1 MLRFR
6 DNPMKKY
13 LAILILILMISC
25 KPKAVVGERNAGDV
39 LLPYKIIENHYKNK
53 NGFSTLYIK
62 ASAKYMDDKQSQSV
76 KAEIKIK
83 KDEKILVIVRFL
95 GITMAK
101 ALITPS
107 EVKYYEK
114 IDGTYFEGNYK
125 SLSQWLGTDLDFT
138 KVQNL
143 LIGEAID
150 DLNKGKFTSSV
161 IEKMFKLST
170 SDGKTE
176 RTFFF
181 EAERFLLKKQEI
193 TQASQNRT
201 IEVSYPNYQ
210 EYSKVILPISLS
222 IQAMQKK
229 GKTNIAIDYNSVI
242 LDEEISFPYS
252 VPDGYERKF
261 ID

>member
-1 MLRFR
+1 
-6 DNPMKKY
+6 MKKY
-13 LAILILILMISC
+13 LAVTVLILMVSC
-25 KPKAVVGERNAGDV
+25 KSKAVLAEGNASNV
-39 LLPYKIIENHYKNK
+39 LSSNKIIEDHYKNK
-53 NGFSTLYIK
+53 NDFKTLYIK
-62 ASAKYMDDKQSQSV
+62 ANAKYRDDKQSQSV
-76 KAEIKIK
+76 TVEIKIK

-101 ALITPS
+101 ALITPE

-125 SLSQWLGTDLDFT
+125 SLSQWLGTDLDFK

-150 DLNKGKFTSSV
+150 DLNKGKFTSTIV
-161 IEKMFKLST
+161 DKMYKLNT
-170 SDGKTE
+170 SDGITE
-176 RTFFF
+176 KSFYF

-193 TQASQNRT
+193 TQTSQERT
-201 IEVSYPNYQ
+201 IEVNYPNYQ
-210 EYSKVILPISLS
+210 QYSQVILPTSLS
-222 IQAMQKK
+222 IQAIQKK
-229 GKTNIAIDYNSVI
+229 GKTNIAIDYNSVT
-242 LDEEISFPYS
+242 LNEEISFPYS

>member
-1 MLRFR
+1 MV
-6 DNPMKKY
+6 
-13 LAILILILMISC
+13 SC
-25 KPKAVVGERNAGDV
+25 KSKAVLGEGTASNV
-39 LLPYKIIENHYKNK
+39 LSSDKIIDDHYKNK
-53 NGFSTLYIK
+53 NDFKTLYIK
-62 ASAKYMDDKQSQSV
+62 ANAKYRDDKQSQSV
-76 KAEIKIK
+76 TAEIKIK
-83 KDEKILVIVRFL
+83 KDEKILVIIRFL

-125 SLSQWLGTDLDFT
+125 SLSQWLGTDLDFS

-150 DLNKGKFTSSV
+150 DLNKGKFLSSIV
-161 IEKMFKLST
+161 EKMYKLNT
-170 SDGKTE
+170 SDGTTE
-176 RTFFF
+176 KSFFF

-193 TQASQNRT
+193 TQISQDRT
-201 IEVSYPNYQ
+201 IEVNYSNYQ
-210 EYSKVILPISLS
+210 EYSKVILPLSLS
-222 IQAMQKK
+222 IQAIQKK
-229 GKTNIAIDYNSVI
+229 GKTNIAIDYNSVT
-242 LDEEISFPYS
+242 LNEEISLPYS